1 MKSTLGKGLNTYHKK
16 VLAATLLQMQNSAAF
31 LQERMKAERPWTDRT
46 GAARQRLT
54 ARAYVQDD
62 HTFAIELAQGV
73 DYGIYLELA
82 HEKKYAIIMP
92 TIHLYSNEVLQ
103 GIASAVSQIKL

>member
-1 MKSTLGKGLNTYHKK
+1 MTSNLNAGINSYFTK
-16 VLAATLLQMQNSAAF
+16 VAAATFMQMQNSAAY
-31 LQERMKAERPWTDRT
+31 LEERMKADRPWTDRT
-46 GAARQRLT
+46 GDARKRLS
-54 ARAYVQDD
+54 ARAYAQDN

-92 TIHLYSNEVLQ
+92 TIHLYSNEVIES
-103 GIASAVSQIKL
+103 IANAIRQVKV

>member
-1 MKSTLGKGLNTYHKK
+1 MKSTLGKGLNTYNKK
-16 VLAATLLQMQNSAAF
+16 VLAATFLQMQNSAAF

-46 GAARQRLT
+46 GDARKRLS
-54 ARAYVQDD
+54 ARAYMQDD

-82 HEKKYAIIMP
+82 HEKLYAIIMP
-92 TIHLYSNEVLQ
+92 TIHLYSNEVIQ
-103 GIASAVSQIKL
+103 SVANAVSKIRL